1 MKLII
6 MTKST
11 FFVEE
16 DKIITTLFDEGL
28 ECLHLN
34 KPGSAPIYS
43 ERLLSLLSDDYY
55 KRIVVHDHFY
65 LKEEYGL
72 NGIHLDGLESL
83 PPDGYKGRISRTC
96 LSLDELKNAKKDS
109 NYVFLRN
116 IFDSL
121 TDSTKK
127 ASFTEDMLNEASKIG
142 LIDKKVYALSGIT
155 IDNIKKAKDLG
166 FGGVVICGDLWN
178 KFNIHNQQDYK
189 DIITHYEKLR
199 KVID

>member
-28 ECLHLN
+28 ACLHLS

-127 ASFTEDMLNEASKIG
+127 ASFTEDMLNEASKKG

>member
-127 ASFTEDMLNEASKIG
+127 TSFTEDMLNEASKKG

>member
-1 MKLII
+1 

-127 ASFTEDMLNEASKIG
+127 ASFTEDMLNEASKKG